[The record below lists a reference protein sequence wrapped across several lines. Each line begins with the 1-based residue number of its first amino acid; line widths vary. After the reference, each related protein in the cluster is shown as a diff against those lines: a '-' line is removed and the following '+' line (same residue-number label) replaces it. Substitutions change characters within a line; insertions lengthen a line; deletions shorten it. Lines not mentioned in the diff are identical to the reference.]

1 MTDALH
7 PIAYPIEDVPEIV
20 GVPRTKVFQAVRE
33 QKLSARK
40 VGRSTIITHDDLMA
54 WINSWRSKASSPSRW
69 RLK

>member
-1 MTDALH
+1 MTDNTH

-40 VGRSTIITHDDLMA
+40 VGRSTIITHDDLMG
-54 WINSWRSKASSPSRW
+54 WINSLPVKGKQPMEVAA
-69 RLK
+69 